1 MDAKEDIVV
10 RLRRTRADMIGTDDE
25 AHYWDV
31 HDAAGE
37 IEKLRSLVRFQ
48 DRVIRSGDA
57 ACLTTEERASLEE
70 AVGEFR
76 ERGNLASDQIAENLH
91 RLTERLK

>member
-1 MDAKEDIVV
+1 MSDIVT
-10 RLRRTRADMIGTDDE
+10 RLRQTRADMIGTDDE

-31 HDAAGE
+31 HEAAGE

-48 DRVIRSGDA
+48 DRVIRSGDT
-57 ACLTTEERASLEE
+57 ACLTSEEKASLDE
-70 AVGEFR
+70 AIEEFR
-76 ERGNLASDQIAENLH
+76 ERGNDQIAENLH